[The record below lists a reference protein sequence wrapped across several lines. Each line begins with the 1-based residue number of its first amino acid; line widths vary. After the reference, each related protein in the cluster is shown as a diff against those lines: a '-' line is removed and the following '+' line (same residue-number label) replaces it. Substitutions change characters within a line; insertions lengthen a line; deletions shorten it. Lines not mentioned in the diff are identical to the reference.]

1 MKTPAMH
8 KISIDTDHY
17 YVLNPIPPYVDI
29 ILHNVSINEKEFT
42 KMAALSSSYQNDP
55 RLVEMVRK
63 AGDASA
69 KVPYLM
75 AAGETPASILE
86 ALREVAK
93 PHVDYLR
100 DLPGHMRVT
109 IEMLLSINKIPMG
122 CEDCGIP
129 ALLEIDRIQGEMI
142 QTLREMMAGRELPE
156 TFRAANLAALSR
168 LDQDWPRLRRKV
180 VPSWSEPHPLPE
192 QAAMRY
198 QPVFVRGRL
207 AYLFETCV
215 MVDSPLAR
223 ELLKFTP
230 PVLQRP
236 IPENQPVPATGSAE
250 WLIRDTGKIGRHF
263 TRALLNIIKDRL
275 EAEKISLD
283 AHNYHRINQEA
294 RDALQD
300 FVGKTP

>member
-1 MKTPAMH
+1 MKTPAIH

-17 YVLNPIPPYVDI
+17 FVLNPIPPYVDV
-29 ILHNVSINEKEFT
+29 ILHNVSINEKEFAR
-42 KMAALSSSYQNDP
+42 MATLSSGYQNDS
-55 RLVEMVRK
+55 RMVEMVRK

-75 AAGETPASILE
+75 AAGETPVSILE
-86 ALREVAK
+86 MLREMVK
-93 PHVDYLR
+93 PHVAYLHG
-100 DLPGHMRVT
+100 LPGHMRAT

-129 ALLEIDRIQGEMI
+129 ALLEIDRIQGEII
-142 QTLREMMAGRELPE
+142 QTLRGMMAGRKLAEE
-156 TFRAANLAALSR
+156 FHSANMAALNR
-168 LDQDWPRLRRKV
+168 LDKDWPRLRHKAV
-180 VPSWSEPHPLPE
+180 LSWSEPHPLPE
-192 QAAMRY
+192 HAAMRY

-215 MVDSPLAR
+215 IVDSPGAH
-223 ELLKFTP
+223 ELLKYTH

-236 IPENQPVPATGSAE
+236 IPENQPVPATGSAD
-250 WLIRDTGKIGRHF
+250 WLIRDAGKIGRHF

-275 EAEKISLD
+275 AAEKISLD

-294 RDALQD
+294 RDALHD